1 LLIKEII
8 METDIKLI
16 DLRKEN
22 LNNVKEAIRLASAL
36 GAKNF
41 KLFVNPMFVRNGLVS
56 PRIVPMSI
64 ETPPSSQF
72 LLGLVDLKNL
82 KKTVD
87 FAKKML
93 VDDGEA
99 TVEERPALPV
109 TTPKVAEVKLAAEP
123 MVTEVAMP
131 EEVIPAE
138 EEVPAEE
145 TQLEAPELEA
155 EDTYVEAD
163 TEADT
168 ELETAEETEED
179 PKEDIQAPAPKKRKS
194 KKSQRVYTEESE

>member
-87 FAKKML
+87 FAKKIL
-93 VDDGEA
+93 IDDGEA

-109 TTPKVAEVKLAAEP
+109 ATPKVAEVKLAAEP

-145 TQLEAPELEA
+145 TQLEA

-168 ELETAEETEED
+168 ELETAEETGED

>member
-1 LLIKEII
+1 
-8 METDIKLI
+8 
-16 DLRKEN
+16 
-22 LNNVKEAIRLASAL
+22 
-36 GAKNF
+36 
-41 KLFVNPMFVRNGLVS
+41 
-56 PRIVPMSI
+56 MSI

>member
-1 LLIKEII
+1 

-87 FAKKML
+87 FAKKIL
-93 VDDGEA
+93 IDDGEA

-109 TTPKVAEVKLAAEP
+109 ATPKVAEVKLAAEP

-145 TQLEAPELEA
+145 TQLEA

-168 ELETAEETEED
+168 ELETAEETGED